1 MGPGLLFL
9 LTGLVLGHR
18 PHPHRQRQFGMASK
32 THLVKMSGKADST
45 SIRFLIC
52 RLQSHMYQR
61 PRRTPANWPEMK
73 AGVDPTEEKGAPHP
87 FLPSRGDLCLLFSTQ
102 APKLL
107 VLLLFE
113 CTPLPFLCPS
123 QRWKVG
129 RTEAEV
135 GFCAFGG
142 GGKGTRKGAPSC
154 LFVLYIFLS
163 YCLRQLH
170 PAGAGCWD
178 R

>member
-1 MGPGLLFL
+1 
-9 LTGLVLGHR
+9 
-18 PHPHRQRQFGMASK
+18 
-32 THLVKMSGKADST
+32 MSGKADST

-52 RLQSHMYQR
+52 HLQSRMYQR

-107 VLLLFE
+107 VLLFE

-135 GFCAFGG
+135 GLCAFGG
-142 GGKGTRKGAPSC
+142 GRGSGKVHLAVCVVYILELLLASAASCPGLAAGIDKLLLQVGRDELHPSC
-154 LFVLYIFLS
+154 QPHRVRRSRLVCYRL
-163 YCLRQLH
+163 
-170 PAGAGCWD
+170 
-178 R
+178 